1 LSHGDFWDWEN
12 AFSYTMHMKDV
23 VHVDCWWQG
32 ARRAG
37 LPAQT
42 KHGGLRM
49 ARGIRDPAMDA
60 IVVIL
65 FYPYRVQSC
74 GYRRRLCAG
83 HLAARRAKKALDLS
97 LVLRVMGR
105 SIIHGQL
112 DRRTDAPKLTA
123 RKLAALVAYELPWNA
138 IREHGSFE
146 YFYYLN
152 DRLSLRQPAGDARA
166 GMVVQDGNQIALK
179 AVLLVG
185 VEITDIHR
193 PQDVRRQ
200 SFKGVPAAAWAW
212 NRWRR

>member
-1 LSHGDFWDWEN
+1 MGFALVDFDDIPLMQCRKMIGLLSIADATRRIDLSGLWACTWPLHL
-12 AFSYTMHMKDV
+12 KDV

-42 KHGGLRM
+42 KHWSLRM

-60 IVVIL
+60 IGVIL

-83 HLAARRAKKALDLS
+83 HLATRRAKKALDLS

-123 RKLAALVAYELPWNA
+123 RKLAALVAYALPWNA

-152 DRLSLRQPAGDARA
+152 DR
-166 GMVVQDGNQIALK
+166 
-179 AVLLVG
+179 
-185 VEITDIHR
+185 
-193 PQDVRRQ
+193 
-200 SFKGVPAAAWAW
+200 
-212 NRWRR
+212 